1 MVVVSISALGDH
13 GRQICRFVVPLD
25 EVVVTLMM
33 AWCEY
38 NNIKFHEACFITVD
52 ETEIHPAET
61 VGRLCGD
68 PPKALI
74 IVAVPRPQDEAGRPF
89 PFTSSLLS
97 TSLSQIEPVP
107 VWRVHLNPMTQSRA
121 WILIRNTVPQHC

>member
-1 MVVVSISALGDH
+1 MVVVSIGAVGSH
-13 GRQICRFVVPLD
+13 GRQISRFVVALD

-38 NNIKFHEACFITVD
+38 NDIMFHEACFLTVD

-68 PPKALI
+68 PPKALV
-74 IVAVPRPQDEAGRPF
+74 IVAVPRPQDEAGRPS
-89 PFTSSLLS
+89 PFASTLLS
-97 TSLSQIEPVP
+97 TSLSEVERVP
-107 VWRVHLNPMTQSRA
+107 VWRVYLNPMSRSRA
-121 WILIRNTVPQHC
+121 WFLIRTTVA